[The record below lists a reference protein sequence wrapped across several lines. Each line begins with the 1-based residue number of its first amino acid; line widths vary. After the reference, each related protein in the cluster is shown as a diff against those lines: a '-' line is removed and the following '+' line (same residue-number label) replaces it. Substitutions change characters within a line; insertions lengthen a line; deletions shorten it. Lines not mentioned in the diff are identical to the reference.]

1 MTAEQLIQIAGSNA
15 PSDRL
20 RQLAS
25 SLNDVLN
32 HYQINTRLRICH
44 FIAQVAHE
52 SDCFNA
58 MEEYASGEDYE
69 GRDDLGNT
77 QPGDGIRFKGR
88 GLMQLTGRAN
98 YAEFSKAVNQD
109 FIAQPQ
115 LVAQIPWAI
124 WVAGWYWDTRHLNE
138 YADRD
143 DLEGVTVRV
152 NGGYNG
158 LEDRR
163 DYLQKAKSVL
173 RA

>member
-1 MTAEQLIQIAGSNA
+1 MHAR
-15 PSDRL
+15 DRL

-25 SLNDVLN
+25 SVNEVLN
-32 HYQINTRLRICH
+32 YYQINTPLRICH

-77 QPGDGIRFKGR
+77 QPGDGVRFKGR
-88 GLMQLTGRAN
+88 GLIQLTGREN
-98 YAEFSKAVNQD
+98 YAKFSKAMNQD

-115 LVAQIPWAI
+115 LLAQSPWAI
-124 WVAGWYWDTRHLNE
+124 WAAGWYWNDKHLNE

-143 DLEGVTVRV
+143 DLEQVTRIV
-152 NGGYNG
+152 NGGQNG

-173 RA
+173 GA

>member
-1 MTAEQLIQIAGSNA
+1 
-15 PSDRL
+15 
-20 RQLAS
+20 
-25 SLNDVLN
+25 
-32 HYQINTRLRICH
+32 
-44 FIAQVAHE
+44 
-52 SDCFNA
+52 

-77 QPGDGIRFKGR
+77 QPGDGVRFKGR
-88 GLMQLTGRAN
+88 GLMQLTARAN
-98 YAEFSKAVNQD
+98 YAEFSKAMNQD

-115 LVAQIPWAI
+115 LVGHIPFAI
-124 WVAGWYWDTRHLNE
+124 WVARWFWDDHHLNK

-143 DLEGVTVRV
+143 DLEGVTRGV

-173 RA
+173 GA